1 MDAKARAQAALERGE
16 RARRAQRLPEAL
28 AAFTEAVAALRPADQ
43 AAELAHA
50 LTRQAQIHRDLHDDA
65 AAEPPQA
72 EAVAIYR
79 RLGDNRGLADALRHL
94 GDILGEAG
102 RGEAAAP
109 LMDEMLALYRSRD
122 DVAPL
127 EMANVV
133 RSAAVHAGRI
143 GDRQAARDLWREAR
157 DRYAALDEVFRQ
169 LTGRDINPG
178 VEESDRRLAAMSA
191 E

>member
-1 MDAKARAQAALERGE
+1 MDAKAQAQAALERGE

-50 LTRQAQIHRDLHDDA
+50 LTRQAQIHRDLHDDD

-109 LMDEMLALYRSRD
+109 LMDEMLAL
-122 DVAPL
+122 
-127 EMANVV
+127 